1 VSAASIITLNSV
13 KKCGNV
19 HMAKVTVPNPF
30 WAVILHFFYVDF
42 YLGVECWVQQI
53 LCLVNFFSTLSRLLS
68 SVENVKR

>member
-1 VSAASIITLNSV
+1 
-13 KKCGNV
+13 
-19 HMAKVTVPNPF
+19 MAKVTVPNPF

-53 LCLVNFFSTLSRLLS
+53 LCLVNFFGTLSRLLS